1 MRLAPLATLALLL
14 AATGCAL
21 PQTYYTPPAAPPR
34 GPLISGTLAID
45 LAADYARAHGQSVQQ
60 VTEARLDESYRWHVG
75 LAGPGTRAQVLLD
88 AVGGR
93 VLEARLEPEPPPA
106 PASSAAPAWSPT
118 PPPVPPPPAPPA
130 QAPPADQPAPD
141 QPAPAPPASPAPP
154 AAGPP
159 DGPVPATVPD
169 QAAPRRE

>member
-1 MRLAPLATLALLL
+1 MRLAPLASLALLL

-21 PQTYYTPPAAPPR
+21 PQTYYTPPVPPPR

-45 LAADYARAHGQSVQQ
+45 LATDYARAHGQTVQE

-106 PASSAAPAWSPT
+106 PASSAAPAWSPS
-118 PPPVPPPPAPPA
+118 PPPTPPPPAPPP
-130 QAPPADQPAPD
+130 QAPPAP
-141 QPAPAPPASPAPP
+141 PAPP

-159 DGPVPATVPD
+159 DGPAPATVPG
-169 QAAPRRE
+169 QAGARWE

>member
-1 MRLAPLATLALLL
+1 MRLAPLASLALLL

-21 PQTYYTPPAAPPR
+21 PQTYYTPPAPPPR

-45 LAADYARAHGQSVQQ
+45 LAADYARAHGQTVQE

-75 LAGPGTRAQVLLD
+75 LAGPGTRAQLLLD

-93 VLEARLEPEPPPA
+93 VLEARLEGGPPPA
-106 PASSAAPAWSPT
+106 PASSAAPAWSPP
-118 PPPVPPPPAPPA
+118 PPPVPPPPAPP
-130 QAPPADQPAPD
+130 PPAS
-141 QPAPAPPASPAPP
+141 PAPPPPAPP

-159 DGPVPATVPD
+159 GGPAPATVPG
-169 QAAPRRE
+169 QAGARGE

>member
-1 MRLAPLATLALLL
+1 MRLAPHATLALLL

-60 VTEARLDESYRWHVG
+60 VTEARLDEAYRWHVG

-106 PASSAAPAWSPT
+106 SASSAAPAWSPT
-118 PPPVPPPPAPPA
+118 PPPAPPPPAPPD
-130 QAPPADQPAPD
+130 PA
-141 QPAPAPPASPAPP
+141 QPAPAPPAPPAPP

-159 DGPVPATVPD
+159 DGPVPATVPG
-169 QAAPRRE
+169 QAGERRE